1 MVVTTPVSQNTVS
14 NIGLRP
20 FYMQALRPV
29 VAIVLNNIIRP
40 TGRPRLSFRK
50 LQVQFHDM
58 ATISHP

>member
-29 VAIVLNNIIRP
+29 VAIVILLDP
-40 TGRPRLSFRK
+40 QAG
-50 LQVQFHDM
+50 HD
-58 ATISHP
+58 